1 MEAEEAE
8 QQLEIRDPA
17 EVAHQILAITDL
29 PVLRKVLDQLIP
41 LLLHRVEVAAPAEQ
55 VEAAAAAEVA
65 LAVAAADQLE
75 GAADNISN

>member
-8 QQLEIRDPA
+8 QQLEIRDLA

-41 LLLHRVEVAAPAEQ
+41 LLLHRVEVAAPEEQ